1 VARSTLPIRALAART
16 AWFTYWNL
24 MRRYHRFEARGLEH
38 LDRQRGSSL
47 IVGYHG
53 RPIAHDLCMLMALM
67 RERKGPEPRPI
78 IHSTAREL
86 PVLRWLV
93 EGVGFVTGD
102 GEALAQAISRGDHVL
117 VTPGG
122 TREGCRSSLERYR
135 VSWGERL
142 GYLHLALKYKLPVV
156 PSASIG
162 VDDTYLGLNDGYRWG
177 KRLKVPGR
185 LPLWLGVG
193 PLGLWPFSPP
203 FPARI
208 TLRLGE
214 PIHLEAEGPVDPGDR
229 ERLLGL
235 HRKVVSAVQ
244 GLLDSARAERR
255 ARRARWFSS
264 RL

>member
-1 VARSTLPIRALAART
+1 MLDTPAGLGPAAART

-38 LDRQRGSSL
+38 LERLRGSSL

-67 RERKGPEPRPI
+67 HERQGPKPRPI
-78 IHSTAREL
+78 IHATARQL

-102 GEALAQAISRGDHVL
+102 GEELASAIARGDHVL

-122 TREGCRSSLERYR
+122 TREGCRSSLDRYR

-142 GYLHLALKYKLPVV
+142 GYLQLALKYKLPVV

-185 LPLWLGVG
+185 LPVWLGVG

-214 PIHLEAEGPVDPGDR
+214 PLHLEQQWPVNPEDR
-229 ERLLGL
+229 EQLLAL
-235 HRKVVSAVQ
+235 HRQVVDAVQ

-255 ARRARWFSS
+255 ARRARWLTS